1 MRAFIGLALPGE
13 CRASIARALSPLMDR
28 SAGVAWTP
36 ERNLHVTMRFL
47 GEIAPGRVGEVGDRM
62 AEAARE
68 VPPFE
73 FSVEGPGGFP
83 SLRDPRVLWVGV
95 REPLELVRKLHQ
107 NMENALAAAGFPREG
122 RAFHPHVTV
131 GRVRRELPP
140 GWAAHFAGIL
150 SGKRFGV
157 VKAGSY
163 QLYESR
169 LSPAGS
175 VYTMLRDVPFGGETA
190 ATGQEEQSR

>member
-1 MRAFIGLALPGE
+1 MRTFIGIGLPEE
-13 CRASIARALSPLMDR
+13 CRASLARALSPLRDR

-47 GEIAPGRVGEVGDRM
+47 GEIAPGRVGELGDRM
-62 AEAARE
+62 VEASR
-68 VPPFE
+68 VIPPFE
-73 FSVEGPGGFP
+73 FAVEGPGGFP
-83 SLRDPRVLWVGV
+83 SLRAPRVLWVGV

-107 NMENALAAAGFPREG
+107 NMENALAAAGFPREE

-131 GRVRRELPP
+131 GRVRRGLPP
-140 GWAAHFAGIL
+140 GWAANFAEIL

-175 VYTMLRDVPFGGETA
+175 VYAVLRDVPFGGETGK
-190 ATGQEEQSR
+190 TGREEQWT